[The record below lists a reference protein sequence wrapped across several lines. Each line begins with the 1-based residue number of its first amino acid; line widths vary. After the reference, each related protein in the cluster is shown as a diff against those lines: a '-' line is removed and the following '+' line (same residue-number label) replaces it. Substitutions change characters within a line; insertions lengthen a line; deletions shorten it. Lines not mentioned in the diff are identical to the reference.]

1 MNNYR
6 LDQHIPRLVRNPTS
20 VEEVAAILREA
31 TAADETVVPWGAG
44 TRQHLG
50 YAPARYDY
58 AVSMTALDRVIEH
71 TPADLVLTVEAGAR
85 LGTVQAMLAQHGQW
99 LPWDPPHAEEATIGG
114 LLASGA
120 SGPLRLG
127 YGMPRDWTLGMRV
140 ALGDGRLVK
149 SGAKVVKNVA
159 GYDTH
164 KLHLGAFGTL
174 GIITEVTFKVAP
186 LPATS
191 QTLLAVFTNPVRVMQ
206 VLGDLH
212 EPPLRPAAMLA
223 LSYSAVQKI
232 PALDGVVKG
241 LPEHILVVARF
252 AGVPAAVNR
261 QMREA
266 ARRCVELDARCI
278 DLSQQD
284 EQQLWAAVTH
294 LNAPCRDG
302 SMLIRMGVRPGEVFH
317 MVRSMEQVPTRRGWD
332 SDRSLVAKVGLGFAR
347 WHPPTETPVE
357 EISAALE
364 EQRTA
369 LMPYGGYCVVE
380 EAPAALVLDR
390 WGPAPPTI
398 GLMRGLRAAWDP
410 AGVLNPGRYLV

>member
-1 MNNYR
+1 MNHYR
-6 LDQHIPRLVRNPTS
+6 LDQHIPSSVLTPTR
-20 VEEVAAILREA
+20 VEEVATMLREA
-31 TAADETVVPWGAG
+31 TAMGETVVPWGAG

-50 YAPARYDY
+50 YAPTRYDY
-58 AVSMTALDRVIEH
+58 ALSMTALDQVIEH

-85 LGTVQAMLAQHGQW
+85 LGTIQAMLAHHGQW
-99 LPWDPPHAEEATIGG
+99 LPWDPPHANEATIGG

-159 GYDTH
+159 GYDSH

-191 QTLLAVFTNPVRVMQ
+191 QTLLAVFTNPVQVMQ
-206 VLGDLH
+206 VLGDLQAQ
-212 EPPLRPAAMLA
+212 PLRPAAMLA
-223 LSYSAVQKI
+223 LSYSAVQQI
-232 PALDGVVKG
+232 PALDDVFKG

-252 AGVPAAVNR
+252 AGVPIAVSR

-266 ARRCVELDARCI
+266 ARRCAELDARCI
-278 DLSQQD
+278 DLSQHD
-284 EQQLWAAVTH
+284 EHQLWSAVAH
-294 LNAPCRDG
+294 LNAPHHNG
-302 SMLIRMGVRPGEVFH
+302 SLLIRMGVRPGEVFH
-317 MVRSMEQVPTRRGWD
+317 MVRSMEHIPTRRGWN
-332 SDRSLVAKVGLGFAR
+332 SERSLVAKLGLGFAR
-347 WHPPTETPVE
+347 WHPPTETPME
-357 EISAALE
+357 QISAALA
-364 EQRTA
+364 EQRAA
-369 LMPYGGYCVVE
+369 LMPYGGYCMVE
-380 EAPAALVLDR
+380 EAPAALALDR
-390 WGPAPPTI
+390 WGPPPPTI
-398 GLMRGLRAAWDP
+398 GLMRALRAAWDP